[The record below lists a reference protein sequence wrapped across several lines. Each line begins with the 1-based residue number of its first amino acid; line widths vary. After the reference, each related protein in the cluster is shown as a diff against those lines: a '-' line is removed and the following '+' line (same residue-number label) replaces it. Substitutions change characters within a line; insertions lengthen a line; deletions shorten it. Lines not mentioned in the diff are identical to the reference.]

1 MHSSYAA
8 DQVVTDLTRLDAI
21 YGEPSKRSLIK
32 ELDHLS
38 PHYQAYVAKAPFVV
52 VASVAPEG
60 VDISPRG
67 DAPGFVRVVDAHTLM
82 LPDRRGN
89 NRADTLR
96 NIVRDP
102 RVSLLFLIPGI
113 GESLRVI
120 GTAEVVVDQA
130 LCDSFTVQ
138 GKAPRSVI
146 VVHVQRA
153 YFQCQ
158 KALARSRLWDPTA
171 QLKRGDVPSA
181 GQMLAAL
188 DAEFDGESYDR
199 DYPQYMRETMY

>member
-1 MHSSYAA
+1 MHSSYAD
-8 DQVVTDLTRLDAI
+8 DQVITNLEQLNAL
-21 YGEPSKRSLIK
+21 YGEPSKRALVK

-38 PHYQAYVAKAPFVV
+38 PHYQAYVANTPFVV

-89 NRADTLR
+89 NRVDTLS

-120 GTAEVVVDQA
+120 GRAEIVVDQA

-138 GKAPRSVI
+138 GKAPRSVM

-158 KALARSRLWDPTA
+158 KALARSRLWDPDA
-171 QLKRGDVPSA
+171 QLTRGDVPSA
-181 GQMLAAL
+181 GEMLAAL
-188 DAEFDGESYDR
+188 DTEFDGESYDR
-199 DYPQYMRETMY
+199 DYPRYMRETMY

>member
-1 MHSSYAA
+1 MHTYDA
-8 DQVVTDLTRLDAI
+8 DKVITNLEQLQAV

-38 PHYQAYVAKAPFVV
+38 AHYQAYIAKAPFVV

-60 VDISPRG
+60 LDISPRG
-67 DAPGFVRVVDAHTLM
+67 DAPGFVRVVDEHTLM

-89 NRADTLR
+89 NRTDTLS

-113 GESLRVI
+113 GESLRVT
-120 GTAEVVVDQA
+120 GRAEIVVDTD
-130 LCDSFTVQ
+130 LCERFTVQ
-138 GKAPRSVI
+138 GKAPRSVMVI
-146 VVHVQRA
+146 RVQCA

-158 KALARSRLWDPTA
+158 KALARSRLWDPAA

-181 GQMLAAL
+181 GEMLAAL
-188 DAEFDGESYDR
+188 DAEFDGESYDK
-199 DYPQYMRETMY
+199 DYPRYMRETMY